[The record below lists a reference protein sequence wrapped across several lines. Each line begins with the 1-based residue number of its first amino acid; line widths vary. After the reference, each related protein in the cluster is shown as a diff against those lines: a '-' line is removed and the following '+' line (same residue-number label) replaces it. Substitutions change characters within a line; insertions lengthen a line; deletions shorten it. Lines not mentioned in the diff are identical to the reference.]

1 MSIRQEPSAA
11 RPDSVDSTEMPR
23 RRMLTA
29 MVGTLLGLVLSALA
43 STTIL
48 TSLPVM
54 MNELGAGQTAY
65 TWVITANLLTTT
77 VSLAIWG
84 KLCDLFSHTRLM
96 FAAIGLFT
104 AASLCAGLSPTA
116 EALIGFRAVQ
126 GVGAGGLISVGTVLL
141 ADLVSPRE
149 RGKYAGIVGGVI
161 GVGTMGGPVL
171 GGLITDG
178 LGWRW
183 NFYLGI
189 PFAVASVI
197 LLHRTLD
204 LPSPRGSTRIDWAG
218 FVLVTASAGLAMA
231 WVSVA
236 GDMFPWW
243 SWQSVAMVT
252 TSLGCAIATIVVERK
267 VAEPLIPLGLFTD
280 PTISRVVI
288 TSVSLG
294 VTMLSVPAFMSQY
307 FQIARGMSP
316 SASGSMILAMSAST
330 FIASTVLGQVIS
342 RTGRWKPWVI
352 VGAAFLLSA
361 TVGLATLTSTTPLVL
376 VGGYLAGVGIAVG
389 ILMSN
394 MQILAQNSAP
404 PEKLGAATAL
414 PAFFRQLAGT
424 LAVGVLGAV
433 IATRVSATSGTA
445 GSGRDTVPDVA
456 ELSEPVRQAVQT
468 LYADVIGDL
477 FLWCVPLAAVAFV
490 ATVLLPNR
498 PLRTSTAVQQRA
510 DTLLSE

>member
-1 MSIRQEPSAA
+1 MSIRQEPPAA
-11 RPDSVDSTEMPR
+11 RADPSDSREMTWG
-23 RRMLTA
+23 RMLLA
-29 MVGTLLGLVLSALA
+29 MVGTLLGIVLSALA

-96 FAAIGLFT
+96 FAAIGLFIV
-104 AASLCAGLSPTA
+104 ASLCAGLSPTA
-116 EALIGFRAVQ
+116 EVLIGFRAVQ
-126 GVGAGGLISVGTVLL
+126 GVGAGGLISVGSVLL

-149 RGKYAGIVGGVI
+149 RGKYAGVIGGVI

-189 PFAVASVI
+189 PFAFASVI
-197 LLHRTLD
+197 LLHRTLN
-204 LPSPRGSTRIDWAG
+204 LPSPRGSARIDWAG
-218 FVLVTASAGLAMA
+218 AVLVTASVGLAMT

-236 GDMFPWW
+236 GEMFPWW

-252 TSLGCAIATIVVERK
+252 ASLGFAIVTIVVERR
-267 VAEPLIPLGLFTD
+267 VSEPLIPLGLLTD
-280 PTISRVVI
+280 PTISRVVV
-288 TSVSLG
+288 TNVSLG

-307 FQIARGMSP
+307 FQISRGMSP

-330 FIASTVLGQVIS
+330 FLASTVLGQVIS

-361 TVGLATLTSTTPLVL
+361 TVGLATLTTTTPLVL
-376 VGGYLAGVGIAVG
+376 VGAYLVGVGIAVG
-389 ILMSN
+389 TLMSN

-404 PEKLGAATAL
+404 PDKLGAATAL
-414 PAFFRQLAGT
+414 PAFFRQLSGT
-424 LAVGVLGAV
+424 LAVSVLGAV
-433 IATRVSATSGTA
+433 IATRVATASGAA
-445 GSGRDTVPDVA
+445 GATRDTVPDVA
-456 ELSEPVRQAVQT
+456 ELSEPVRRAVQT
-468 LYADVIGDL
+468 LYADIIGDL
-477 FLWCVPLAAVAFV
+477 FLWCIPLAAAAFV
-490 ATVLLPNR
+490 ATALLPNR
-498 PLRTSTAVQQRA
+498 ALRTSTAVQQRA
-510 DTLLSE
+510 ETLLPE